1 MKEVLLF
8 LLLACLFL
16 FPQTALAGVQYKLF
30 LEEGLKIE
38 FTNDNQNYGQGTI
51 LGVQFKGPGRFTWQ
65 TAVAWTIY
73 DHDLLPRA
81 SLGLTCKPLSKRL
94 PKLSL
99 DGGGV
104 YQYDFVNHQHF
115 VGGLLTPIYAI
126 SETYDLALIIIGG
139 RYLIDGPSVLSV
151 THNLI
156 VSLPF

>member
-1 MKEVLLF
+1 MKKTLLLLLTGLF
-8 LLLACLFL
+8 LL
-16 FPQTALAGVQYKLF
+16 PQTASAGVQYKLF

-38 FTNDNQNYGQGTI
+38 FTTGNQNYEQGTI
-51 LGVQFKGPGRFTWQ
+51 LGIQFKGPGRFTWQ
-65 TAVAWTIY
+65 TALAWTIY

-81 SLGLTCKPLSKRL
+81 SLGLTCKPISKRL

-104 YQYDFVNHQHF
+104 YQYDFVNRRHF
-115 VGGLLTPIYAI
+115 IGGLIAPIYAI

-139 RYLIDGPSVLSV
+139 QYLLDGPRVLSI

>member
-1 MKEVLLF
+1 MKKVLLF
-8 LLLACLFL
+8 LFLACLFL
-16 FPQTALAGVQYKLF
+16 LPQTALAGVQYKLF

-38 FTNDNQNYGQGTI
+38 FTTGNQNYEQGTI
-51 LGVQFKGPGRFTWQ
+51 LGVQFKGAGRFTWQ
-65 TAVAWTIY
+65 TALAWTIY

-81 SLGLTCKPLSKRL
+81 SLGVSCKPLFKRL

-104 YQYDFVNHQHF
+104 YQYDFINHQSF
-115 VGGLLTPIYAI
+115 VGSLLTPIYAI
-126 SETYDLALIIIGG
+126 NETYDLALIIIGG
-139 RYLIDGPSVLSV
+139 RYWADGPWVLSV